1 MYKVLFENFLV
12 NSETAMLMRDTWAWP
27 LGVFVLMVIGR
38 LFLNCAGRRPALPSS
53 FPSEHLGTQQ
63 LTQTLERVAQTLEG
77 RLEHLE
83 QTVAQLNRGPQDD
96 SSTSTATSVVDTFL
110 DAMQRAMTLQTET
123 LGRELGQLSV
133 KVTTALAEGNKNTV
147 GPQWEQLKS
156 LMEKTVEA
164 CKKAAEAK
172 GTDPKQTES
181 VLQALQNAG
190 KLEQSR
196 FGTLDKEIK
205 GKIDTT
211 CGELCNK
218 IQTLSQEFHTLMTRH
233 EEGHARLDFLS
244 AKIEGLLAN
253 FEPLP
258 EKVTK
263 QCDRI
268 EALLRERTSSL
279 QEDIN
284 RLMGS
289 SGQRHRDEVSCQRA
303 TTKAL
308 ESVQAALADMGG
320 AFSRPPVDSEG
331 VSSLLNTI
339 SGIEETL
346 QELCNTMQEIKD
358 RGPLPERGP
367 LPRASSNPPALHA
380 GAGQAQD
387 PYPGGSVGASPPTMP
402 TVVDLSR
409 CLPIG
414 PRPVH
419 LSPAMSGLAAVT
431 FSNGRTMLTPEDEF
445 IGYPATQ
452 LPTTSFRR
460 H

>member
-1 MYKVLFENFLV
+1 M
-12 NSETAMLMRDTWAWP
+12 
-27 LGVFVLMVIGR
+27 
-38 LFLNCAGRRPALPSS
+38 
-53 FPSEHLGTQQ
+53 
-63 LTQTLERVAQTLEG
+63 
-77 RLEHLE
+77 
-83 QTVAQLNRGPQDD
+83 
-96 SSTSTATSVVDTFL
+96 
-110 DAMQRAMTLQTET
+110 
-123 LGRELGQLSV
+123 
-133 KVTTALAEGNKNTV
+133 
-147 GPQWEQLKS
+147 
-156 LMEKTVEA
+156 
-164 CKKAAEAK
+164 
-172 GTDPKQTES
+172 
-181 VLQALQNAG
+181 
-190 KLEQSR
+190 
-196 FGTLDKEIK
+196 
-205 GKIDTT
+205 
-211 CGELCNK
+211 
-218 IQTLSQEFHTLMTRH
+218 
-233 EEGHARLDFLS
+233 
-244 AKIEGLLAN
+244 
-253 FEPLP
+253 
-258 EKVTK
+258 TK

-331 VSSLLNTI
+331 VSTLLNTI
-339 SGIEETL
+339 SGVEETL

-367 LPRASSNPPALHA
+367 LPRASSNPPAPHA

-402 TVVDLSR
+402 TVVDLSSR
-409 CLPIG
+409 LPIG

-452 LPTTSFRR
+452 LPTTSFRC